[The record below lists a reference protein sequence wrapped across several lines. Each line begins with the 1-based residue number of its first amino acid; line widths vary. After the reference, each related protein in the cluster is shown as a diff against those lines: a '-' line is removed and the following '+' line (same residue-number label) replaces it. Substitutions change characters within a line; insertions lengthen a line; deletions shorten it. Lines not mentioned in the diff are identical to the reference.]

1 MHHLTTLKIKVIMK
15 ILFLNLAVLLTFSA
29 TAQKKSTSSKNNT
42 NSTNSSKTVTAP
54 QLNQQYDNATVNVV
68 TKNEKVEKS
77 SNIEEKYKFIIN
89 QNASKIKEVEDKL
102 TAKKNEL
109 NKVDKLKNNNS
120 INTDIQKAR
129 VDMLSEFLGK
139 EVAEYYLKQNK
150 YN

>member
-1 MHHLTTLKIKVIMK
+1 MK

-89 QNASKIKEVEDKL
+89 YKWISL
-102 TAKKNEL
+102 
-109 NKVDKLKNNNS
+109 
-120 INTDIQKAR
+120 
-129 VDMLSEFLGK
+129 LSNLI
-139 EVAEYYLKQNK
+139 Y
-150 YN
+150 